1 MIFYHLPNPKRNGKA
16 MVTYLQYC
24 IIKGLALV
32 MDTREI
38 LASVNRFDNVISSL
52 DDSSQQKLMGVV
64 DLVEAIQ
71 TAERQKAEADVYGRL
86 TRAEALL
93 EVFYDWCLMKP
104 EPNAPLELEAIR
116 INEALRK
123 TFRERIVAAL
133 EMKDIG
139 EILGRDC
146 VKPAHARRAKEAIVD
161 A

>member
-1 MIFYHLPNPKRNGKA
+1 MILYHLPNHKRNA
-16 MVTYLQYC
+16 EATVTYLQYC
-24 IIKGLALV
+24 IVKGLALV

-38 LASVNRFDNVISSL
+38 LASVNRFDNVFSSL

-104 EPNAPLELEAIR
+104 EPNAPLELEVIR

-146 VKPAHARRAKEAIVD
+146 VKPAHARRAKETIVD